1 MNAVKDHIKTILL
14 WSILNLFLNLVGLV
28 IILLLNEDGYNPF
41 TNLLW
46 YLKNIGFQTLIF
58 SIVLFVTYFF
68 IKNQKLHLYSFPL
81 LQLLIFH
88 LIFLIGFEKDDNR
101 FYFISSWDSW
111 EMSYLFSNQQNL
123 IEIISVFNAMEGSF
137 DDTMFVPDLDR
148 FYFVWILLTSIYFF
162 IVTWLTDKILIKLR
176 SLNHK
181 KKVDISTDLFDTLKK

>member
-1 MNAVKDHIKTILL
+1 
-14 WSILNLFLNLVGLV
+14 
-28 IILLLNEDGYNPF
+28 
-41 TNLLW
+41 
-46 YLKNIGFQTLIF
+46 
-58 SIVLFVTYFF
+58 
-68 IKNQKLHLYSFPL
+68 
-81 LQLLIFH
+81 
-88 LIFLIGFEKDDNR
+88 
-101 FYFISSWDSW
+101 
-111 EMSYLFSNQQNL
+111 MSYLFSNQQNL